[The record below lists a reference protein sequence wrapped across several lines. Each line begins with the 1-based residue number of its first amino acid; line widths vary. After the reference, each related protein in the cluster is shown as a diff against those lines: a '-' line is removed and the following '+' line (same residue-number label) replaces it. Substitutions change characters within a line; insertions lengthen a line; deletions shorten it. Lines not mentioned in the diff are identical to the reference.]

1 LPAYV
6 FFLYPDQLI
15 TPMSDVASTD
25 PSKVP
30 VEKKEFTCGECGVV
44 FPQQAELDGHK
55 EATNHGDKPKEPPKQ
70 A

>member
-1 LPAYV
+1 
-6 FFLYPDQLI
+6 
-15 TPMSDVASTD
+15 MSDVASTD